1 MFMYYLR
8 VFKLLIIIVL
18 FFCRCDEEIVIKTQ
32 AQKMLRELENQLVE
46 VHEDL
51 EAEKEA
57 RAKAEKQKRD
67 LNEVKFLIFKFISLS
82 LFLGMG

>member
-1 MFMYYLR
+1 
-8 VFKLLIIIVL
+8 
-18 FFCRCDEEIVIKTQ
+18 
-32 AQKMLRELENQLVE
+32 MLRELENQLVE

-67 LNEVKFLIFKFISLS
+67 LNEVRFLIFKFTL
-82 LFLGMG
+82 LFAIIFIYNLF

>member
-1 MFMYYLR
+1 
-8 VFKLLIIIVL
+8 
-18 FFCRCDEEIVIKTQ
+18 
-32 AQKMLRELENQLVE
+32 MLRELENQLTE

-67 LNEVKFLIFKFISLS
+67 LNEVCMS
-82 LFLGMG
+82 